1 MICFNM
7 HGCMHTCI
15 HAYMHALMHAF
26 PGPSALRAPTRPP
39 PSQPTKGGTQPPN
52 HPYPQ
57 GGSYAW
63 GKGGE
68 GAAQNPGTYNKYM
81 YIYIYLYRLSPT
93 ADCLYCPQ
101 TARNRTPAAHYSPQ
115 QNTSAVPQRGAPG
128 PRRAA
133 VAATIYPASDS
144 NSTRQC
150 A

>member
-1 MICFNM
+1 M
-7 HGCMHTCI
+7 HAYMHTCI

-81 YIYIYLYRLSPT
+81 YIYIYIYIAYRLQPT
-93 ADCLYCPQ
+93 ACIAHKQPATEHQ
-101 TARNRTPAAHYSPQ
+101 RPTTAHNRTPARCPSAGPQARDELQWQQQYTPQAIAIAQGSAH
-115 QNTSAVPQRGAPG
+115 RK
-128 PRRAA
+128 
-133 VAATIYPASDS
+133 
-144 NSTRQC
+144 
-150 A
+150 